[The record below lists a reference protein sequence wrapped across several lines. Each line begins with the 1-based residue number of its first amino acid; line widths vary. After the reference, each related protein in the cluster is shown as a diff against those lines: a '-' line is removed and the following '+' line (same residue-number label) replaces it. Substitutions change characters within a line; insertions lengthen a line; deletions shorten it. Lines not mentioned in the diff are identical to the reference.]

1 MAVFLIMSQ
10 RSEMKR
16 RKPDKFY
23 FVKKK
28 KSKISI
34 IYKKANNKTICNKY
48 SF

>member
-10 RSEMKR
+10 RPEMKR

-28 KSKISI
+28 CKIPI
-34 IYKKANNKTICNKY
+34 IYKKANNKNICNKY